1 MNNSI
6 QTEPNTTQR
15 ILAAFTYISYFFL
28 PVIFP
33 LIVWIVG
40 IDYPFVKYHAKRAF
54 WSQLLPIICGLI
66 FLMLVGVGGA
76 FNFSNISWGWMS
88 ISLIAITFLVALGS
102 LIYNIVGAIRVL
114 IDNN

>member
-6 QTEPNTTQR
+6 QPEPTTSQK
-15 ILAAFTYISYFFL
+15 ILAAFSYISYLFL

-40 IDYPFVKYHAKRAF
+40 IDRPFVKYHAKRAF
-54 WSQLLPIICGLI
+54 WSQLLPVICGLV
-66 FLMLVGVGGA
+66 FLMLIGVGGA
-76 FNFSNISWGWMS
+76 FNLSNISWGWMS
-88 ISLIAITFLVALGS
+88 ITLVAITCLVALFS

-114 IDNN
+114 ID